1 MIWLSL
7 PLGLTAWVLPLLA
20 KSRTVR
26 KKSPFAVG
34 SILACGLALL
44 NVLYEILR
52 RVQSGDLSALMDLTD
67 ALVTCGSL
75 LVLGTVLVN
84 AVLLLDRDDRLAYR
98 LLRALPGA
106 IRQGLPTFLI
116 ALLIQTG
123 LFLPMSLYA
132 MFFRDRHRITG
143 DTLGMF
149 WSWLALAAVVMLVI
163 RYMNRVPTPKRSL
176 AVPLAAAVFPA
187 VEYMLILLP
196 SYVNFKDVV
205 PLYEWGHVWDKF
217 RIFYAIPCLAVTICA
232 IGGTRLVHWFRH
244 RAGQNHEEDSGCGP
258 TPETDS

>member
-7 PLGLTAWVLPLLA
+7 PLGLAAWMLPLLA
-20 KSRTVR
+20 KSRAVES
-26 KKSPFAVG
+26 KAPFAVG
-34 SILACGLALL
+34 SVLTCGLSLL

-52 RVQSGDLSALMDLTD
+52 RVRSGDLSALMDITG
-67 ALVTCGSL
+67 ALVICGSL
-75 LVLGTVLVN
+75 LVLGTVLTN
-84 AVLLLDRDDRLAYR
+84 AVLLLDRDGRLVYR

-106 IRQGLPTFLI
+106 MVRGLPTFLI

-132 MFFRDRHRITG
+132 MFFGDRHRITG
-143 DTLGMF
+143 DALGMF

-187 VEYMLILLP
+187 VEYLLILLP
-196 SYVNFKDVV
+196 GYVNFQNVA

-217 RIFYAIPCLAVTICA
+217 RIFYAIPCLTVTVCA
-232 IGGTRLVHWFRH
+232 IGGTRLVHWFQH
-244 RAGQNHEEDSGCGP
+244 RSKKE
-258 TPETDS
+258 